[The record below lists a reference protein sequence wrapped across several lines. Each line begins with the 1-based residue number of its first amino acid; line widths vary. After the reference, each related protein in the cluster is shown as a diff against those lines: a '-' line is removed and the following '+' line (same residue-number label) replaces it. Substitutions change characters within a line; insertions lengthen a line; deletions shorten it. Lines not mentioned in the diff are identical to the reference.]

1 MSFFFKRHSVWC
13 CYIDP
18 MTDTQPRKHRHALLF
33 LFISAFLGSLG
44 FTLVAPVLPF
54 LVSKYITD
62 QSQLAATIGWL
73 TISYSLCSFFAA
85 PVLGALSDRY
95 GRRPVLLLSLLG
107 SAIGYLIF
115 GWGGALWVLF
125 LGRIMDGLTAGNF
138 SAIFG
143 YLADVTKPEERGKYF
158 GIMGAVFG
166 SGFIIGPAVGGLA
179 SHISLEAPFYLAATI
194 TLLNGVWGFFFLPES
209 HPQEHRAEI
218 HLKQLNPFT
227 QIAGLFQIPAIRML
241 LISGV
246 LFMVPFVMMQ
256 TTFAVLVKDTLHW
269 GPDQT
274 SLAFMMV
281 GISDIL
287 VQGLLLGWLI
297 RVMGESGVALM
308 GLTLSLLSLVAMAL
322 IPVFPLGVLVFSSI
336 TGFAIGEG
344 IFNASLG
351 SLVSRVAGPR
361 AQGRV
366 QGGSQALNALS
377 QVVSPGLAGQLYTRA
392 GHGAPYWTG
401 AVMVLLG
408 ALSLATQ
415 LGNGTPVAET
425 TEG

>member
-1 MSFFFKRHSVWC
+1 
-13 CYIDP
+13 
-18 MTDTQPRKHRHALLF
+18 MTDPQHTSPRHRHALLF

-54 LVSKYITD
+54 LVSRYITD
-62 QSQLAATIGWL
+62 QNQLAVTIGWL

-125 LGRIMDGLTAGNF
+125 LGRIIDGLTAGNF

-179 SHISLEAPFYLAATI
+179 SHISLEAPFYLAAAVTF
-194 TLLNGVWGFFFLPES
+194 LNVLWGFFFLPES
-209 HPQEHRAEI
+209 HRKEHRVDI
-218 HLKQLNPFT
+218 HFKQLNPFT
-227 QIAGLFQIPAIRML
+227 QIAGLFQIPSIRML
-241 LISGV
+241 LIAGV
-246 LFMVPFVMMQ
+246 LFMIPFVMMQ

-274 SLAFMMV
+274 SLAFVMV
-281 GISDIL
+281 GISDIV
-287 VQGLLLGWLI
+287 VQGLLLGLMI
-297 RVMGESGVALM
+297 RLMGESGVALL
-308 GLTLSLLSLVAMAL
+308 GLTLSLLSLVGIAL
-322 IPVFPLGVLVFSSI
+322 LPWYPSGWLVYVSI
-336 TGFAIGEG
+336 TAFAIGEG
-344 IFNASLG
+344 VFGASLG
-351 SLVSRVAGPR
+351 SLTSKAAGPT

-377 QVVSPGLAGQLYTRA
+377 QVVSPGLAGQLYSRV
-392 GHGAPYWTG
+392 GHSAPYWTG

-408 ALSLATQ
+408 ALALGTQ
-415 LGNGTPVAET
+415 LGSKTLVQTEASET
-425 TEG
+425 